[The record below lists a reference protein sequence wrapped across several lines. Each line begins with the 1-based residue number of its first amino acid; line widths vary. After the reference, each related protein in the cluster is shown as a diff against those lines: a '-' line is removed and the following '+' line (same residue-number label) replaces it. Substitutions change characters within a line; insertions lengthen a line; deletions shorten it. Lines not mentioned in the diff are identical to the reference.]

1 MLFGKKKDK
10 KKKKVPTE
18 RFLSLKANDVQ
29 VDAINF
35 SLTKDKEGN
44 PRLEVRT
51 RDVCE
56 ALHYSH
62 IDFELKTSV
71 LYGILQK
78 LIVQFSQ
85 TFQAKYINNTR
96 EKQFPSG
103 IFIYL

>member
-1 MLFGKKKDK
+1 MLFGKLKNK

-18 RFLSLKANDVQ
+18 RFVSLKANDVQ

-56 ALHYSH
+56 TLHYQH

-71 LYGILQK
+71 KMLKVGAAFKEAINEKNFKVY
-78 LIVQFSQ
+78 VFDVDDFSQ
-85 TFQAKYINNTR
+85 FYI
-96 EKQFPSG
+96 
-103 IFIYL
+103 

>member
-1 MLFGKKKDK
+1 MLFGKLKNK
-10 KKKKVPTE
+10 KKKKIPTE

-56 ALHYSH
+56 ALHYQH

-71 LYGILQK
+71 K
-78 LIVQFSQ
+78 LLKVGAAFKEAINEKNFKVYVFDVDDFSQ
-85 TFQAKYINNTR
+85 FYI
-96 EKQFPSG
+96 
-103 IFIYL
+103 

>member
-18 RFLSLKANDVQ
+18 RFQSLTANGVQ

-62 IDFELKTSV
+62 IDFELRTSV
-71 LYGILQK
+71 K
-78 LIVQFSQ
+78 LLKVGAVFKEAISEKSFKVYVFSVDDFSQ
-85 TFQAKYINNTR
+85 FYV
-96 EKQFPSG
+96 
-103 IFIYL
+103 

>member
-1 MLFGKKKDK
+1 MLFGKLKNK

-18 RFLSLKANDVQ
+18 RFVSLKANDVQ

-56 ALHYSH
+56 ALHYQH

-71 LYGILQK
+71 KMLKVGAAFKEAINEKNFKVY
-78 LIVQFSQ
+78 VFDVDDFSQ
-85 TFQAKYINNTR
+85 FYI
-96 EKQFPSG
+96 
-103 IFIYL
+103 